1 MYIYIYIYMYI
12 YIYIYVYIYNSG
24 STKCKRKPIARCEIY
39 LFKLNIKDTIATSL
53 NFLCCL
59 CC

>member
-1 MYIYIYIYMYI
+1 MYIYIYMYI
-12 YIYIYVYIYNSG
+12 YTYMYIYNSG
-24 STKCKRKPIARCEIY
+24 STKCKRKLIARCKIY

-53 NFLCCL
+53 KFLCCL